1 MDKLGGLLKSL
12 SKCFLGAISADG
24 GVYIWR
30 NNELQPE
37 ALIDLLIVQEACLI
51 LSFLIRNTVH
61 RYHGFN

>member
-37 ALIDLLIVQEACLI
+37 ALIDSLTVQEACLI
-51 LSFLIRNTVH
+51 LSF
-61 RYHGFN
+61 